1 MRITQEAF
9 GVTKEGGMRME
20 KTYAFGVDLGGTT
33 VKIGLFTGDGIL
45 DEKWE
50 IPTRT
55 ENRSHHLLSDI
66 AESMLG
72 RLNERKSPLRT
83 VKGVGLGVPGA
94 VIDEHFVEP
103 CVNLNQWG
111 GEVAERLSAL
121 CGLPVKVVNDA
132 NAAALGEMSQ
142 GGGKGHKNI
151 VFVTL
156 GTGVGGGVIVNGKL
170 IAGVHGAGGEIGH
183 IKVAEP
189 NEMICGCGKS
199 GCLEQYASATGI
211 VKQAE
216 RKLAQS
222 DKPTKLTKYR
232 TLTCKDIFQCAKQ
245 GDEIALELVDLM
257 TQMLGKALAEVS
269 SVCDPDIFVI
279 GGGVSRAGEIILTGV
294 RKHFIEY
301 AFPAAASAQFALAE
315 LGNDAG
321 MYGAVQLVLD

>member
-1 MRITQEAF
+1 M
-9 GVTKEGGMRME
+9 KS
-20 KTYAFGVDLGGTT
+20 YAFGVDLGGTT
-33 VKIGLFTGDGIL
+33 VKIGLFTRTGEL
-45 DEKWE
+45 VEKWE

-55 ENRSHHLLSDI
+55 ENQSNNLLSDI
-66 AESMLG
+66 AESLLDKLG
-72 RLNERKSPLRT
+72 ERGISLRE
-83 VKGVGLGVPGA
+83 VNGVGLGVPGA

-103 CVNLNQWG
+103 CVNLNKWG
-111 GEVAERLSAL
+111 GEVAERLSEL

-189 NEMICGCGKS
+189 NDMVCGCGKS
-199 GCLEQYASATGI
+199 GCLEQYASATGL
-211 VKQAE
+211 VKQAA

-232 TLTCKDIFQCAKQ
+232 TLTCKDIFQCAKE
-245 GDEIALELVDLM
+245 GDAIALELVDLM
-257 TQMLGKALAEVS
+257 TKMLGKALATVS

-279 GGGVSRAGEIILTGV
+279 GGGVSRAGDIILDGV

-301 AFPAAASAQFALAE
+301 AFPASSSAQFALAE

-321 MYGAVQLVLD
+321 MYGAVQLVRD